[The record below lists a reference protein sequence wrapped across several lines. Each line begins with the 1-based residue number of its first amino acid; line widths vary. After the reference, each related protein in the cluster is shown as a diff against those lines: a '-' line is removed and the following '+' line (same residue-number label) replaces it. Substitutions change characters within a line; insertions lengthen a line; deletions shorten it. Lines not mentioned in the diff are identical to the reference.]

1 MNTDGDAAIHIAAR
15 EVSGWINMEKEREG
29 EKQKKIEGVI
39 DEQVISQ
46 TEREGAR

>member
-29 EKQKKIEGVI
+29 EKQKIEGVI
-39 DEQVISQ
+39 DEHVDSQ